1 MRTITFEKYKKVNS
15 NYGYLGEYLANLI
28 QNQIGKKF
36 TCKLKTSCRDKIV
49 ITKDGKSFTDKEKF
63 TILSK
68 IKEIIDLDKM
78 EYLRDYYHGDW
89 EIRVDID
96 MYLILK
102 QDITIEVE
110 S

>member
-1 MRTITFEKYKKVNS
+1 
-15 NYGYLGEYLANLI
+15 
-28 QNQIGKKF
+28 
-36 TCKLKTSCRDKIV
+36 
-49 ITKDGKSFTDKEKF
+49 
-63 TILSK
+63 
-68 IKEIIDLDKM
+68 M